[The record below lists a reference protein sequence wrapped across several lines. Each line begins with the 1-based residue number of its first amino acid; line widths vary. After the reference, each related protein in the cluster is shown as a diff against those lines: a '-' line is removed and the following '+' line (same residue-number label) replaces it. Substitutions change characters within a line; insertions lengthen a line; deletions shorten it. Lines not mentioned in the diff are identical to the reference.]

1 MKWTKEQLIEGS
13 LSFVRMKSKLALV
26 EHKYES
32 KKMRLTFHERMAFA
46 KVHSP
51 LKKKILEMENK
62 FLLNVAGNGVEG
74 ESDDPEPSDTHKEKQ
89 ILRDTI

>member
-51 LKKKILEMENK
+51 LRKRYLRWKIN
-62 FLLNVAGNGVEG
+62 FY
-74 ESDDPEPSDTHKEKQ
+74 
-89 ILRDTI
+89 